1 MSFGWPDGWCSPR
14 SPTRKSSSAMKVDVA
29 IAGGGPA
36 GLAMAIHA
44 ARRGLSTVVLE
55 RRATPVDKACGEGV
69 MPAGVTELDG
79 LGVLP
84 LISPTDRAVFRGIR
98 YVEEDGTAAEG
109 RLPHGGGLGI
119 RRTALN
125 LALACKARSEGAVL
139 RDHSAVLSHRRFD
152 RSVVLQTEA
161 GPVEAQI
168 LIAADGLASAL
179 RHAEGLDGRQP
190 DRRRFGLR
198 QHFRRSPWT
207 DFVEVHLSDGAEAY
221 VTPVGP
227 HRVGVAFLWEEQ
239 RLAKPIPQS
248 VRQRFPT
255 LSEKLAAAELES
267 DTRASGPLAR
277 TARTPIADRFA
288 LLGDAAGYVDAI
300 TGEGVSLAL
309 LCAAALGKVLP
320 DALARG
326 ATRDSLVPY
335 ARAFT
340 RLFRRYAWTTRS
352 VLAVS
357 RRARLRHSL
366 VRFLSTH
373 PAAFEAMLQ
382 WFAA

>member
-1 MSFGWPDGWCSPR
+1 MR
-14 SPTRKSSSAMKVDVA
+14 VDVA

-69 MPAGVTELDG
+69 MPAGVMELDG

-109 RLPHGGGLGI
+109 RLPNGGGLGI

-125 LALACKARSEGAVL
+125 LALACRARSEGAEL
-139 RDHSAVLSHRRFD
+139 RDHSAVLSHRRCD
-152 RSVVLQTEA
+152 RGVVLQTEA

-168 LIAADGLASAL
+168 LIAADGLTSAL

-190 DRRRFGLR
+190 RRRRFGLC

-227 HRVGVAFLWEEQ
+227 HRVGVAFLWEGQ

-248 VRQRFPT
+248 VRQRFPI

-277 TARTPIADRFA
+277 TALSPIADRFA

-300 TGEGVSLAL
+300 TGEGLSLAL
-309 LCAAALGKVLP
+309 VCAGALGNVLP

-335 ARAFT
+335 ARTFT

-357 RRARLRHSL
+357 RRARLRRSF

-373 PAAFEAMLQ
+373 PTAFEAMLR

>member
-1 MSFGWPDGWCSPR
+1 
-14 SPTRKSSSAMKVDVA
+14 MKVDVA

-44 ARRGLSTVVLE
+44 ARRGLSTIVLE

-69 MPAGVTELDG
+69 MPAGVSELDG

-125 LALACKARSEGAVL
+125 LALACKARSEGALL

-152 RSVVLQTEA
+152 RGVVLETKA

-190 DRRRFGLR
+190 HRRRFGLR

-255 LSEKLAAAELES
+255 LSQKLAAAELES

-277 TARTPIADRFA
+277 TALSPIADRFA

-340 RLFRRYAWTTRS
+340 RLFRRYSWTTRS

>member
-1 MSFGWPDGWCSPR
+1 MR
-14 SPTRKSSSAMKVDVA
+14 VDVA

-55 RRATPVDKACGEGV
+55 RRASPLDKACGEGV
-69 MPAGVTELDG
+69 MPAGVSELDG

-119 RRTALN
+119 RRTALVN
-125 LALACKARSEGAVL
+125 AMAARARSAGAIL
-139 RDHSAVLSHRRFD
+139 RDHSAVLSHRRTERGVAID
-152 RSVVLQTEA
+152 TEA

-179 RHAEGLDGRQP
+179 RRAEGLDGRPIQP
-190 DRRRFGLR
+190 RRFGLR

-221 VTPVGP
+221 VTPVGLQ
-227 HRVGVAFLWEEQ
+227 RVGVAFLWEDR
-239 RLAKPIPQS
+239 RLQPPIS
-248 VRQRFPT
+248 AETLRDRFPI
-255 LSEKLAAAELES
+255 LAEKLDGAELDS
-267 DTRASGPLAR
+267 SARGAGPLAR
-277 TARTPIADRFA
+277 AARARTADRFA

-300 TGEGVSLAL
+300 TGEGLSLAL
-309 LCAAALGKVLP
+309 ICAGALARVLP
-320 DALARG
+320 DALAKG
-326 ATRDSLVPY
+326 ATQRSLSPY
-335 ARAFT
+335 ERAFS
-340 RLFRRYAWTTRS
+340 RHFRRYAWVTQS

-357 RRARLRHSL
+357 RHLRLRRQL
-366 VRFLSTH
+366 VRFLSAH
-373 PAAFEAMLQ
+373 PAAFDALLT
-382 WFAA
+382 WFAG

>member
-1 MSFGWPDGWCSPR
+1 
-14 SPTRKSSSAMKVDVA
+14 MKVDVA

-69 MPAGVTELDG
+69 MPAGVSELDG

-190 DRRRFGLR
+190 HRRRFGLR

-277 TARTPIADRFA
+277 TARAPIADRFA

>member
-1 MSFGWPDGWCSPR
+1 
-14 SPTRKSSSAMKVDVA
+14 MKVDVA

-69 MPAGVTELDG
+69 MPAGVSELEG

-109 RLPHGGGLGI
+109 RLRHGGGLGI

-125 LALACKARSEGAVL
+125 LALACRARSEGAEL
-139 RDHSAVLSHRRFD
+139 RDHSAVLSHRRCD
-152 RSVVLQTEA
+152 RGVVLQTEA
-161 GPVEAQI
+161 GAVEAQI

-179 RHAEGLDGRQP
+179 RHAEGLDGRP
-190 DRRRFGLR
+190 PRRRRFGLR

-227 HRVGVAFLWEEQ
+227 HRVGVALLWEDR
-239 RLAKPIPQS
+239 RLSKPIPQS
-248 VRQRFPT
+248 VHQRFPI
-255 LSEKLAAAELES
+255 LREKLAAAELES
-267 DTRASGPLAR
+267 DIRASGPLAR
-277 TARTPIADRFA
+277 LARAPIADRFV

-300 TGEGVSLAL
+300 TG
-309 LCAAALGKVLP
+309 
-320 DALARG
+320 
-326 ATRDSLVPY
+326 
-335 ARAFT
+335 
-340 RLFRRYAWTTRS
+340 
-352 VLAVS
+352 
-357 RRARLRHSL
+357 
-366 VRFLSTH
+366 
-373 PAAFEAMLQ
+373 
-382 WFAA
+382 